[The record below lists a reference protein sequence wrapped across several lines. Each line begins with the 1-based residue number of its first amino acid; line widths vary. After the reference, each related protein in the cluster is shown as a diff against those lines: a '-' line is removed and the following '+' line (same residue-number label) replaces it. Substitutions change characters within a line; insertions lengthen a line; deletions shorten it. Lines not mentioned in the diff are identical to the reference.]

1 MEKAEIES
9 SNGTI
14 DGIYFRHS
22 HMRNYQRELTHD
34 IYDAIGKRQNIV
46 VHAPT
51 GTGKTDSAI
60 SAALTYALTNNL
72 SVFFLTPKIS
82 QHRIAIEVARGI
94 SEKYKLGFRAIDIIG
109 RRYSCIDETISELDH
124 EGFYQTCEKKRGKK
138 TCEFYGKAVGYSK
151 LDEAR
156 ANLLFKKV
164 FHGGGEDD
172 GRMSIENFTR
182 FHSEVVELGETHLAC
197 PYEWMMKIASES
209 SLVVADYYHLLIP
222 KIRDAFLAKIKKK
235 MENSIII
242 VDEAHNL
249 SARVRDHLSSTL
261 NSFILGKAEQE
272 MAAMGIEHLGL
283 AEQFEEWAEKVLGGL
298 DDANNRGTTELA
310 IGKADFDRFLADR
323 KYDAGALTE
332 NLEIIGAEIV
342 DRTGRKSACL
352 RFAAFL
358 RNWFA
363 EEKGTVRILR
373 KKEGYGGIKGGAYFS
388 LTKKFMDPSVVTS
401 ALNNSYASILMSG
414 TMLPMEMHRDVLGLD
429 TNRTLMKKY
438 KSPFDQNNK
447 MQVIVKGVTTRY
459 TERNPENYA
468 EMAGKIDRIIRS
480 TPRGVAL
487 FFPSYAVLN
496 AVVPLIKSGPLII
509 QEEKMGP
516 QDVSE
521 LLARFRKEGVLCA
534 VQGGSL
540 SEGIDYCNEEIKTA
554 VIIGIALEEPSIE
567 TRSLIDYY
575 QQKFAKGWEYG
586 YIYPAV
592 IKAMQAGGRAI
603 RKETDRA
610 AIVFMDERFGWKKYA
625 GAFEDGNRFVVT
637 DEPERY
643 VKFFWSGSR

>member
-1 MEKAEIES
+1 
-9 SNGTI
+9 
-14 DGIYFRHS
+14 
-22 HMRNYQRELTHD
+22 MRNYQRELTHD
-34 IYDAIGKRQNIV
+34 IYDAMGKRQNII

-60 SAALTYALTNNL
+60 SAALTYALANNL

-109 RRYSCIDETISELDH
+109 RRYACIDETLSDLDH

-138 TCEFYGKAVGYSK
+138 TCEFYGKAIGYSK
-151 LDEAR
+151 IDEAR
-156 ANLLFKKV
+156 ANILFKKV
-164 FHGGGEDD
+164 FHGGREED
-172 GRMSIENFTR
+172 GHAGTENFAR
-182 FHSEVVELGETHLAC
+182 FHSEVVELGETHQAC

-261 NSFILGKAEQE
+261 NSFVLGKAEQE

-283 AEQFEEWAEKVLGGL
+283 AEQFGEWAEKTLGELGR
-298 DDANNRGTTELA
+298 NNENPGRRTTEFA
-310 IGKADFDRFLADR
+310 IGKADFDRFLADK

-358 RNWFA
+358 RSWFV

-373 KKEGYGGIKGGAYFS
+373 KKEGYIGTKSGAYFS
-388 LTKKFMDPSVVTS
+388 LTKKFMDPSIVTS
-401 ALNNSYASILMSG
+401 ALNNSYASVLMSG

-429 TNRTLMKKY
+429 ANRTLMKKY

-447 MQVIVKGVTTRY
+447 MQVIVNGVTTRY

-468 EMAGKIDRIIRS
+468 KIAGKIDRIICS
-480 TPRGVAL
+480 SPRGVAL
-487 FFPSYAVLN
+487 FFPSYAVMN
-496 AVVPLIKSGPLII
+496 SVVPLIDKENGPLIV

-521 LLARFRKEGVLCA
+521 LLARFKKEGVLCA

-540 SEGIDYCNEEIKTA
+540 SEGVDYCNEEIKTA

-610 AIVFMDERFGWKKYA
+610 AVVFMDERFGWKKYA
-625 GAFEDGNRFVVT
+625 GAFDSGDRFVVT
-637 DEPERY
+637 DEPERH
-643 VKFFWSGSR
+643 VKFFWSGTQ